1 MNVGVDTPL
10 DRRASS
16 GTNSCPG
23 NRVRFILAVASELLH
38 LRAGRPQQAYLPQHE
53 NVFGLRRTRARQ
65 ANVPGGA
72 REEQWKPGISKRRF

>member
-23 NRVRFILAVASELLH
+23 NRVRFMFKTSYYG
-38 LRAGRPQQAYLPQHE
+38 AGFQPA
-53 NVFGLRRTRARQ
+53 FFCGTGRQ
-65 ANVPGGA
+65 DACATNA
-72 REEQWKPGISKRRF
+72 